1 MITISTGNNDKTLK
15 VYTTHIINYSQYCTS
30 EHVISIDC
38 NEESIEQIREP
49 NIARPNIN
57 LMVNRIEKL
66 QKFVQGISMLE
77 GLTIVTVTS
86 TTKGTIEITAHTESC
101 PIISFTMDLKVID
114 QNEIATTAT
123 TTINDNH
130 DQDNNHHHHH
140 DDNDKEKKKKTLFK
154 VLLPLKTF
162 GRLLD
167 LANECTANGA
177 HVLLSIAEEK
187 YILFSISMA
196 LLESNYSLVLNL
208 LIPARIE

>member
-1 MITISTGNNDKTLK
+1 
-15 VYTTHIINYSQYCTS
+15 
-30 EHVISIDC
+30 
-38 NEESIEQIREP
+38 
-49 NIARPNIN
+49 
-57 LMVNRIEKL
+57 MVNRVEKL

-77 GLTIVTVTS
+77 GLTVVTVTS

-101 PIISFTMDLKVID
+101 PVVSFTMDLKVIH
-114 QNEIATTAT
+114 QNEAVTTTAT
-123 TTINDNH
+123 TITTNTNVNH
-130 DQDNNHHHHH
+130 DQDNN
-140 DDNDKEKKKKTLFK
+140 NKEEKEKEKKKTFK